1 MELTWLG
8 HACFCLEAEG
18 YRIVTDPYT
27 EVEGYPELRT
37 AAHQVVCSHGH
48 HDHGAVGQVELL
60 PPRPCPF
67 AIREVESFHDEA
79 VGALRGGNTIRVFT
93 AGGISV
99 AHLGDL
105 GHMLTEAQL
114 AGIGPVDGVLV
125 PVGGIYTLDA
135 AGAKRVCEAL
145 GCRFIVPM
153 HYHHPPYGLP
163 EVAGAEPFL
172 ALWPEAAV
180 HRLEGPAFEAG
191 PETAGVIVPVFRG

>member
-18 YRIVTDPYT
+18 YRIVTDSYT
-27 EVEGYPELRT
+27 EVEGYPELRM

-79 VGALRGGNTIRVFT
+79 GGALRGGNTIRVFT

-99 AHLGDL
+99 AHLGGL

-125 PVGGIYTLDA
+125 PVGGSIPWMPPGPRGSVRPWDA
-135 AGAKRVCEAL
+135 ALSCPCTITTRRTACRRWLGRSRFWPCGRKR
-145 GCRFIVPM
+145 R
-153 HYHHPPYGLP
+153 Y
-163 EVAGAEPFL
+163 
-172 ALWPEAAV
+172 
-180 HRLEGPAFEAG
+180 
-191 PETAGVIVPVFRG
+191 TAWRVRPLKRGRRRRA